1 MKKLATNVLP
11 IIISSDYQSF
21 VNAYRDAKLNNSQVS
36 KTYLLKHINPTFKKW
51 ERVFYS
57 KDYSQDIT
65 ISTLIQL
72 LTTDNKPSKP
82 IAWKISS
89 LKNWI
94 LTSGISFEELCIE
107 AFLRHLKKDTI
118 VYDNYPTQLS
128 FFFFI
133 AKDVKMFLFKIIRRI
148 LQKLKKCDLP
158 NSFYTPVSDYYLDTY
173 IDWIYLDNIQN
184 ENHLLYSAYLLWL
197 FNNSFTVS
205 QIKDY
210 YKINQEDS
218 KQLKE
223 DLCQLI
229 ETLQFSS

>member
-11 IIISSDYQSF
+11 INISSDYQSF
-21 VNAYRDAKLNNSQVS
+21 VDAYRDVKINNNQDS

-57 KDYSQDIT
+57 GDYSQDIT

-72 LTTDNKPSKP
+72 LTSDNKPLKP
-82 IAWKISS
+82 ISWKLSS

-94 LTSGISFEELCIE
+94 ITSGITFEELCIE
-107 AFLRHLKKDTI
+107 AFLRHLNKDTI

-133 AKDVKMFLFKIIRRI
+133 AKDVKMFLFKIIRYI

-158 NSFYTPVSDYYLDTY
+158 HTFYTPVSNYYLDTY
-173 IDWIYLDNIQN
+173 IDWIYLDTIQKQN
-184 ENHLLYSAYLLWL
+184 YLLYSAYLLWL
-197 FNNSFTVS
+197 FNNTLTVG

-210 YKINQEDS
+210 YKMNQEDS

-223 DLCQLI
+223 NLCRLI
-229 ETLQFSS
+229 ETLQFNN